1 MFRILSLPDIWTDP
15 NAFGVGETG
24 VIRYG
29 ADMFETALFISAF
42 TTLFVIIDPPGCAPI
57 FATLTKGTSRK
68 HQRVMA
74 FKSVGIAAFILI
86 GFAFVGEWLFAK
98 LGISL
103 DALRIAG
110 GIMLFIIGLNMVF
123 EKRTEKREDRADE
136 ILEEIED
143 PEDIS
148 VFPMGIPMIAGPGT
162 MATLLILVK
171 ESQSSAEQIA
181 IVAALLVT
189 LLITLVTFLI
199 AGPLIKLM
207 GKNFTDVL
215 TRVLGV
221 LLCTLASQFVLDGI
235 KGALF

>member
-1 MFRILSLPDIWTDP
+1 
-15 NAFGVGETG
+15 
-24 VIRYG
+24 
-29 ADMFETALFISAF
+29 MFETALFISAF

-57 FATLTKGTSRK
+57 FATLTNGTSRV
-68 HQRVMA
+68 HQRAMA
-74 FKSVGIAAFILI
+74 FKSVGIAAVILI
-86 GFAFVGEWLFAK
+86 GFAYVGEWLFAK

-123 EKRTEKREDRADE
+123 EKRTETREERADG

-162 MATLLILVK
+162 MATLLILM
-171 ESQSSAEQIA
+171 SDAPSRIGQLTIL
-181 IVAALLVT
+181 AALILT
-189 LLITLVTFLI
+189 LLITLITFLI

-207 GKNFTDVL
+207 GKSFTDVL

>member
-1 MFRILSLPDIWTDP
+1 
-15 NAFGVGETG
+15 
-24 VIRYG
+24 
-29 ADMFETALFISAF
+29 MFETALFISAF

-57 FATLTKGTSRK
+57 FATLTNDTSRA
-68 HQRVMA
+68 HQRAMA
-74 FKSVGIAAFILI
+74 FKSVGIAAVILI
-86 GFAFVGEWLFAK
+86 GFAYVGEWLFAK

-123 EKRTEKREDRADE
+123 EKRTETREERADG

-162 MATLLILVK
+162 MATLLILM
-171 ESQSSAEQIA
+171 SDAPTRMGQLTIL
-181 IVAALLVT
+181 AALIVT
-189 LLITLVTFLI
+189 LLITLITFLI

-207 GKNFTDVL
+207 GKSFTDVL

>member
-1 MFRILSLPDIWTDP
+1 MYKR
-15 NAFGVGETG
+15 
-24 VIRYG
+24 
-29 ADMFETALFISAF
+29 
-42 TTLFVIIDPPGCAPI
+42 
-57 FATLTKGTSRK
+57 
-68 HQRVMA
+68 Q
-74 FKSVGIAAFILI
+74 ILI
-86 GFAFVGEWLFAK
+86 GFAYVGEWLFVK

-123 EKRTEKREDRADE
+123 EKRTEKREGRAED
-136 ILEEIED
+136 ILDEIED

-162 MATLLILVK
+162 MATLLILMS
-171 ESQSSAEQIA
+171 EAPTRMEQFA
-181 IVAALLVT
+181 ILAALVVT
-189 LLITLVTFLI
+189 LFITLLTFLI

-207 GKNFTDVL
+207 GKSFTDVL

-221 LLCTLASQFVLDGI
+221 LLATLAAQFILDGV

>member
-1 MFRILSLPDIWTDP
+1 MYAPPMF
-15 NAFGVGETG
+15 
-24 VIRYG
+24 
-29 ADMFETALFISAF
+29 DMELFLSAF
-42 TTLFVIIDPPGCAPI
+42 AVLFVIIDPPGCAPI

-68 HQRVMA
+68 HQTSMA
-74 FKSVGIAAFILI
+74 FKSVLIAAIILF
-86 GFAFVGEWLFAK
+86 GFAYGGEWIFAK

-123 EKRTEKREDRADE
+123 EKRTEKREGRVEDA
-136 ILEEIED
+136 LEEASS

-162 MATLLILVK
+162 MASLLIMMGKAAGRPQEL
-171 ESQSSAEQIA
+171 A
-181 IVAALLVT
+181 ILAALAAVLLVT
-189 LLITLVTFLI
+189 LLSFLI
-199 AGPLIKLM
+199 SGFLIKLM
-207 GKNFTDVL
+207 GKSATDVL

-221 LLCTLASQFVLDGI
+221 LLATLAAQFVLDGI

>member
-1 MFRILSLPDIWTDP
+1 MYAPPMF
-15 NAFGVGETG
+15 
-24 VIRYG
+24 
-29 ADMFETALFISAF
+29 DMELFLSAF
-42 TTLFVIIDPPGCAPI
+42 AVLFVIIDPPGCAPI

-68 HQRVMA
+68 HQTSMA
-74 FKSVGIAAFILI
+74 FKSVLIAAIILF
-86 GFAFVGEWLFAK
+86 GFAYGGEWIFAK

-123 EKRTEKREDRADE
+123 EKRTEKREGRVEDA
-136 ILEEIED
+136 LEEASN

-162 MATLLILVK
+162 MASLLIMMGKAAGRPQEL
-171 ESQSSAEQIA
+171 A
-181 IVAALLVT
+181 ILAALAAVLLVT
-189 LLITLVTFLI
+189 LLSFLI
-199 AGPLIKLM
+199 SGFLIKLM
-207 GKNFTDVL
+207 GKSATDVL

-221 LLCTLASQFVLDGI
+221 LLATLAAQFVLDGI

>member
-1 MFRILSLPDIWTDP
+1 MF
-15 NAFGVGETG
+15 
-24 VIRYG
+24 
-29 ADMFETALFISAF
+29 DMELFLSAF
-42 TTLFVIIDPPGCAPI
+42 AVLFVIIDPPGCAPI

-68 HQRVMA
+68 HQRTMA
-74 FKSVGIAAFILI
+74 FKSVIVAAVILF
-86 GFAFVGEWLFAK
+86 GFAYGGEWIFAK

-123 EKRTEKREDRADE
+123 EKRTEKREGRAEDV
-136 ILEEIED
+136 LEEASA

-162 MATLLILVK
+162 MASLLILMGK
-171 ESQSSAEQIA
+171 AAGRPQELA
-181 IVAALLVT
+181 ILAALAAVLLVT
-189 LLITLVTFLI
+189 LGSFLI
-199 AGPLIKLM
+199 SGLLIKLM
-207 GKNFTDVL
+207 GKSVTDVL

-221 LLCTLASQFVLDGI
+221 LLATLAAQFILDGI

>member
-1 MFRILSLPDIWTDP
+1 
-15 NAFGVGETG
+15 
-24 VIRYG
+24 
-29 ADMFETALFISAF
+29 MFETAIFVSAF

-57 FATLTKGTSRK
+57 FATLTKGTTRK
-68 HQRVMA
+68 HQREMA
-74 FKSVGIAAFILI
+74 FKSVGSAAIILI
-86 GFAFVGEWLFAK
+86 GFAYVGEWLFGK

-123 EKRTEKREDRADE
+123 EKRTESREDRAE
-136 ILEEIED
+136 EMLEEIED

-162 MATLLILVK
+162 MATLLILM
-171 ESQSSAEQIA
+171 SDNPSHAGQLAILSALI
-181 IVAALLVT
+181 LT
-189 LLITLVTFLI
+189 LMITLVTFLI
-199 AGPLIKLM
+199 AGPLMKLM
-207 GKNFTDVL
+207 GKSFTDVL

-221 LLCTLASQFVLDGI
+221 LLATLAAQFIIDGI

>member
-1 MFRILSLPDIWTDP
+1 
-15 NAFGVGETG
+15 
-24 VIRYG
+24 
-29 ADMFETALFISAF
+29 MFETAIFISAF

-57 FATLTKGTSRK
+57 FATLTQGTSRK
-68 HQRVMA
+68 HQRRMA
-74 FKSVGIAAFILI
+74 FKSVGIASIILI
-86 GFAFVGEWLFAK
+86 GFAYVGEWLFAK

-123 EKRTEKREDRADE
+123 EKRTEKREDRAE
-136 ILEEIED
+136 NALEEIED

-162 MATLLILVK
+162 MATLLILMS
-171 ESQSSAEQIA
+171 EAPSRMGQLA
-181 IVAALLVT
+181 ILAALVLT
-189 LLITLVTFLI
+189 LGITLITFLV

-207 GKNFTDVL
+207 GKSFTDVL

-221 LLCTLASQFVLDGI
+221 LLCTLASQFVIDGI
-235 KGALF
+235 NGALL